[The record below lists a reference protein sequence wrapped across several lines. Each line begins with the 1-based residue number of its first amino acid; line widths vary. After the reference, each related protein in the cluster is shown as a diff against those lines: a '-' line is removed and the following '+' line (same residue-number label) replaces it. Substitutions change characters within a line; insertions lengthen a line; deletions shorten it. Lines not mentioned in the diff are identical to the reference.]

1 MTHILIGSAAKHLL
15 HVALLLPVAVCG
27 IGPAA
32 AASLS
37 SAGALLCTVTEGQNE
52 TLPGK
57 SLSCNFNGVAGG
69 DRGYKGRIVLK
80 GSATLPPGK
89 QVIMWAVHAPDVDLD
104 TNALVGR
111 YREKEPGR
119 LVGGKD
125 GKIVLTP
132 ATSNARTRDAAVT
145 VLELR
150 LDRVEA

>member
-1 MTHILIGSAAKHLL
+1 MIHILTSSAAKHLL
-15 HVALLLPVAVCG
+15 QAALLLPVAVCG

-52 TLPGK
+52 TRPGK
-57 SLSCNFNGVAGG
+57 SLSCNFNGVSGG

-80 GSATLPPGK
+80 GGATLPPGK

-104 TNALVGR
+104 TNALIGR

-119 LVGGKD
+119 LVGGKN

-132 ATSNARTRDAAVT
+132 ATGNARTRDAAVT

>member
-1 MTHILIGSAAKHLL
+1 MTHIPISRAAKHLL
-15 HVALLLPVAVCG
+15 PAALLLPLTACG

-37 SAGALLCTVTEGQNE
+37 SAGALLCTIAEGRNE
-52 TLPGK
+52 TQPGK

-80 GSATLPPGK
+80 GKATLPPGK
-89 QVIMWAVHAPDVDLD
+89 LVLMWSVLAPDIDLD

-111 YREKEPGR
+111 YHEKEPGR

-125 GKIVLTP
+125 GK
-132 ATSNARTRDAAVT
+132 SF
-145 VLELR
+145 
-150 LDRVEA
+150 